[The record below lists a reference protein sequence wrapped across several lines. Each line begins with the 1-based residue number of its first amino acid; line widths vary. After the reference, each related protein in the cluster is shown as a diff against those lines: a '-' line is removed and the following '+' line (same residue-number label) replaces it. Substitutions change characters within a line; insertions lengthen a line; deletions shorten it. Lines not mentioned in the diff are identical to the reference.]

1 MSTVLTPP
9 GPGID
14 GSADPAAEA
23 PAGTRPSRFW
33 SSRRNAAALAALLAV
48 AAAGAL
54 LYEQIWIR
62 SGHSAHSW
70 RTWITDQLAQRQL
83 NAAPVITGAALVCAL
98 GLWLLLL
105 AATPGL
111 RRQLPLAATG
121 STGLRAALDRRAA
134 AAMLRRAALEAPGV
148 REAKAVVGRRRAK
161 VLATV
166 GFGDHEEVRA
176 ALTEH
181 LAAERGQLGLVR
193 PPLVKVRI
201 KGAKRGG
208 RS

>member
-1 MSTVLTPP
+1 MSTVMTSA
-9 GPGID
+9 GPTGA
-14 GSADPAAEA
+14 GSEADEAPAA
-23 PAGTRPSRFW
+23 AGTRPSRFW
-33 SSRRNAAALAALLAV
+33 SSRRNAAALAALVAV

-54 LYEQIWIR
+54 LYEEIYVHT
-62 SGHSAHSW
+62 GHSAHAW
-70 RTWITDQLAQRQL
+70 RTWITDQLSQRQL
-83 NAAPVITGAALVCAL
+83 NNAWAITGSALLCVL

-111 RRQLPLAATG
+111 RRLLPLAATG
-121 STGLRAALDRRAA
+121 STGLRAGLDRRAA

-148 REAKAVVGRRRAK
+148 EEARAKVGRRKAK

-181 LAAERGQLGLVR
+181 LAAERGRLGLVR
-193 PPLVKVRI
+193 PPLVSVKI
-201 KGAKRGG
+201 KG